1 MAMLVSW
8 LTFLAL
14 VWIGTRIDKLVNVV
28 ADRGGQP

>member
-1 MAMLVSW
+1 MGMLVSW

-28 ADRGGQP
+28 ADRGQPH